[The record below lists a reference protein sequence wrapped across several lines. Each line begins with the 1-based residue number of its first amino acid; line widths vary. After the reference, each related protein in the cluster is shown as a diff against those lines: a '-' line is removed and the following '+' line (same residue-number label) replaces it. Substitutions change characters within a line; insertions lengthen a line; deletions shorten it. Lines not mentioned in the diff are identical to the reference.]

1 MNSDDTER
9 ADETRPAGHDDLRFQ
24 TLFESIPD
32 AIMLIERETGA
43 ILDVNGA
50 ACTMYGYGRS
60 ELLSMKNTDISAEP
74 EATRET
80 TVGEVYY
87 VPLRYHRRKDGT
99 AFPVELRISR
109 FDYGGRGVN
118 TVAVRDISER
128 LRIEEEARRANLD
141 LAAVNERYQKVV
153 ENASDLVLIIRDGVI
168 HYSNP
173 MMSEIIG
180 YDRTE
185 VEGRSFLDFVHP
197 DDRAPL
203 VERYMKNL
211 DGERFPRS
219 YDYRIF
225 HKSGEER
232 FVMVKGTAIEL
243 KGKPA
248 MLYFISDITERKRAE
263 ELLKTGLAEKEILLK
278 EIHHRVKNNMQVISS
293 LLSLQVDTLDDPAVR
308 DALRASQN
316 RVKSMALIH
325 EHLYQSKNLSKIDFG
340 EYTVSLV
347 RTIMNMY
354 PAGRVKTEVSVHDI
368 HLDIDRAIPC
378 GLIINELVTNCVK
391 HAFPE
396 GRGGRIEV
404 LMHGTEEGRYEL
416 VVADDGVGGFED
428 ERSTSSLGMRLI
440 KSLVTQL
447 KGRIWIDSTAGT
459 RIRILF

>member
-197 DDRAPL
+197 DDR
-203 VERYMKNL
+203 
-211 DGERFPRS
+211 
-219 YDYRIF
+219 
-225 HKSGEER
+225 
-232 FVMVKGTAIEL
+232 
-243 KGKPA
+243 
-248 MLYFISDITERKRAE
+248 
-263 ELLKTGLAEKEILLK
+263 
-278 EIHHRVKNNMQVISS
+278 
-293 LLSLQVDTLDDPAVR
+293 
-308 DALRASQN
+308 
-316 RVKSMALIH
+316 
-325 EHLYQSKNLSKIDFG
+325 
-340 EYTVSLV
+340 VS
-347 RTIMNMY
+347 
-354 PAGRVKTEVSVHDI
+354 
-368 HLDIDRAIPC
+368 
-378 GLIINELVTNCVK
+378 
-391 HAFPE
+391 
-396 GRGGRIEV
+396 
-404 LMHGTEEGRYEL
+404 
-416 VVADDGVGGFED
+416 
-428 ERSTSSLGMRLI
+428 
-440 KSLVTQL
+440 
-447 KGRIWIDSTAGT
+447 
-459 RIRILF
+459 